1 MVSNKIR
8 KHCGLLK
15 WLNNAKASQTKAFI
29 KAADKEIINTLCE
42 CSLNILRG
50 NISLSPKQKLKL
62 KRYKKGLRQLA
73 DKKVSLKTKKSLLQA
88 KGSGLLGAILGG
100 AIPFI
105 GSIASL
111 FK

>member
-73 DKKVSLKTKKSLLQA
+73 DKKSFSKKQKKFVAS
-88 KGSGLLGAILGG
+88 KREWSFKCNFGWGY
-100 AIPFI
+100 
-105 GSIASL
+105 SIYS
-111 FK
+111 